1 MRFYKLRFGANMKL
15 RFGKHKITCPYC
27 GFTFD
32 LSYARTFACAGC
44 PSSVTGSCGYVKC
57 PKCGREF
64 PLT

>member
-1 MRFYKLRFGANMKL
+1 MKL